1 MQSNKHDTDY
11 RELKDLLRRTASFN
25 VLRDKVYNIAKNPKF
40 NGYQRGIGSIVF
52 NYFDKKSSGVYTS
65 SVVINSGIMS
75 NQQLAKGLHKPVIRT
90 FRKGKVCLYF
100 KDNILGADFLD
111 KQLISKYILKKV
123 FYYVVLI
130 FLVNM
135 HGLFL

>member
-65 SVVINSGIMS
+65 SVVINSAIMS

-90 FRKGKVCLYF
+90 FRKRK
-100 KDNILGADFLD
+100 
-111 KQLISKYILKKV
+111 SM
-123 FYYVVLI
+123 LI
-130 FLVNM
+130 F
-135 HGLFL
+135 